1 MCVEAA
7 ALAELEPPAGPEP
20 PAELEPPAEPGAPA
34 EPAPPADSPAL
45 VPFEPELS
53 AGFVVLAPWVL
64 VPWVA
69 DWCEAELGV
78 VVDVLA
84 ACVVVV

>member
-7 ALAELEPPAGPEP
+7 APAELEPPAEV
-20 PAELEPPAEPGAPA
+20 APPAEPGAPA

-45 VPFEPELS
+45 VPFEPELC
-53 AGFVVLAPWVL
+53 AGFVVLARWVL
-64 VPWVA
+64 VPWVS

-84 ACVVVV
+84 ACVVVL

>member
-1 MCVEAA
+1 MCVEATA
-7 ALAELEPPAGPEP
+7 
-20 PAELEPPAEPGAPA
+20 PAEPVEPPAEPAAPA
-34 EPAPPADSPAL
+34 DLLAL
-45 VPFEPELS
+45 VPFEPERC

-64 VPWVA
+64 VPWVS

-84 ACVVVV
+84 RCVVAL